1 MAIFTVGAGPKQEQ
15 SKTVTSAISAFTVTP
30 DAMYALSSVIVN
42 AMPSEEKTVTS
53 SGSVQTVTPTI
64 NKLLSKV
71 TVNAMPATT
80 AVNTTISTV
89 AQSVAIPAAYYSSA
103 GAVSILSTEQAK
115 IIAAN
120 IKTGV
125 TILGVAG
132 SVPVQ
137 KPEQTKS
144 TTSSI
149 SAQTVT
155 PDSGYVLTSVSIAAM
170 PSETKTA
177 TPTAAGFT
185 VTPTAGKLLS
195 SVVVSGD
202 ANLVAAKIV
211 LGNTIFG
218 VAGNMRPGVW
228 GA

>member
-1 MAIFTVGAGPKQEQ
+1 MWIIQK
-15 SKTVTSAISAFTVTP
+15 SANKREDKRILREKARQQNDIIIIEGLTASL
-30 DAMYALSSVIVN
+30 AL
-42 AMPSEEKTVTS
+42 AE
-53 SGSVQTVTPTI
+53 
-64 NKLLSKV
+64 
-71 TVNAMPATT
+71 AT
-80 AVNTTISTV
+80 AC
-89 AQSVAIPAAYYSSA
+89 A
-103 GAVSILSTEQAK
+103 
-115 IIAAN
+115 
-120 IKTGV
+120 
-125 TILGVAG
+125 
-132 SVPVQ
+132 VQ
-137 KPEQTKS
+137 KIPEQTKS

-218 VAGNMRPGVW
+218 FAGNMRPGVW